1 MYTTLKFK
9 LITKKK
15 EDLEA
20 LKNLMRLQSS
30 VVRFVYNRLKENY
43 SNKDIYHLI
52 RKTFP
57 KLPSRYITHELLKH
71 QL

>member
-20 LKNLMRLQSS
+20 LKDLMRLQSS
-30 VVRFVYNRLKENY
+30 AVRFAYNRLKEN
-43 SNKDIYHLI
+43 
-52 RKTFP
+52 
-57 KLPSRYITHELLKH
+57 
-71 QL
+71 